1 LKRFSDLLD
10 LRERRSRVDVMSDI
24 LTIVTEGA
32 LKTQIMYRANL
43 SFAQLYS
50 YLNLLLNMKLIKEVD
65 RPTGKFYEI
74 TEKGKKV
81 LDILESLRSLL
92 CSQETMIKGVT
103 K

>member
-1 LKRFSDLLD
+1 
-10 LRERRSRVDVMSDI
+10 
-24 LTIVTEGA
+24 
-32 LKTQIMYRANL
+32 
-43 SFAQLYS
+43 
-50 YLNLLLNMKLIKEVD
+50 MKLIKEVD